1 MESLRALQNVWS
13 CKSPRIIG
21 LSGVVP
27 TGRRGEY
34 AACADGQLQPL
45 LDGCHGE
52 AATLFHSSPA
62 LRFVGELERRGCAGE
77 HLMST
82 VELNE
87 PPQSVS
93 REQDQKR
100 ILIVDDHPVFRHGVA
115 ALIAGEKDL
124 VICGH
129 AETAPAA
136 LDAMR
141 QLKPD
146 LAMLD
151 ISLQGTNG
159 IELVKLM
166 KAEEP
171 RLPILILSMH
181 DESLYALR
189 ALRAGARGYVMKA
202 EAMTHVLSAVRKVLE
217 GGIYV
222 SPRFSERLVFKAI
235 QSLEGGMGSPVDKL
249 SDRELEVLH
258 LLGRGFGTREIA
270 SELHLSVKTIETHRA
285 HIKEKLGFKDA
296 GEMVRFAID
305 WVTQEQG

>member
-1 MESLRALQNVWS
+1 MDSTELAD
-13 CKSPRIIG
+13 P
-21 LSGVVP
+21 P
-27 TGRRGEY
+27 T
-34 AACADGQLQPL
+34 DT
-45 LDGCHGE
+45 E
-52 AATLFHSSPA
+52 A
-62 LRFVGELERRGCAGE
+62 
-77 HLMST
+77 
-82 VELNE
+82 
-87 PPQSVS
+87 PQA
-93 REQDQKR
+93 RKR
-100 ILIVDDHPVFRHGVA
+100 ILIVDDHPVFRHGIA
-115 ALIAGEKDL
+115 ALIGAEKDL
-124 VICGH
+124 AVCGE
-129 AETAPAA
+129 AESAPAA

-141 QLKPD
+141 RLKPD

-166 KAEEP
+166 RAEQP
-171 RLPILILSMH
+171 RLPILMLSMH

-202 EAMTHVLSAVRKVLE
+202 EAMTHVLAALRKVLN
-217 GGIYV
+217 GDIYV

-249 SDRELEVLH
+249 SDRELEVLQ

-270 SELHLSVKTIETHRA
+270 NELHLSVKTIETHRA

-305 WVTQEQG
+305 WVAQEQA